1 MNDIEIKFNWSK
13 LMKEQYKNID
23 NELKINSLLE
33 EKERAIDSLNSALWT
48 NDSFTKEFSENIMKR
63 VLEINKEIK
72 EAENEPIID
81 EVATYSDYISSL
93 NNSRD
98 KLKDVFNLVKKNKIN
113 QQQFCM
119 IVTDVFDL
127 RETKNEEIKI
137 DLSQF
142 KSPGVFTIEYDNSN
156 LYKKCKLEFVKVE
169 NIPFEIDTVSIPDT
183 VKILPV
189 LVSEL
194 SGEMVGYPN
203 DILNNFSDPLPDILL
218 EIYCS
223 KDKICYVEMEEQLG
237 DGCGFRVP
245 KKKDG
250 SLIIHKYIPSLN

>member
-1 MNDIEIKFNWSK
+1 
-13 LMKEQYKNID
+13 MKEQYKNID

-48 NDSFTKEFSENIMKR
+48 NDYFTKEFSENIMKR
-63 VLEINKEIK
+63 VFEINKEIK
-72 EAENEPIID
+72 EVENKPIID

-98 KLKDVFNLVKKNKIN
+98 KLKDIFNLVKKNKIN

-119 IVTDVFDL
+119 IATDVFRL
-127 RETKNEEIKI
+127 EEKKLKEEKL

-142 KSPGVFTIEYDNSN
+142 KSPCVFTREYDNSN

-169 NIPFEIDTVSIPDT
+169 NIPFEIDTVNIPDT

-194 SGEMVGYPN
+194 NGEIVGYPN

-223 KDKICYVEMEEQLG
+223 KDKVCYVEMEEQLG
-237 DGCGFRVP
+237 DGCGIRIP
-245 KKKDG
+245 KKKDAKM
-250 SLIIHKYIPSLN
+250 IIHKSIPNLK